1 MLIKN
6 KINFMKIILMSRS
19 KKIIIGLLSLLPIVF
34 FIIYFIQ
41 FYTFFVE
48 MLDWGAYQEPDPR
61 EFMRTFMPL
70 FLLVLIKVLISV
82 GLLIYFLINAIN
94 NKKIDSGERIVWIL
108 TFIFVGF
115 IAFPLYWYMRIW
127 NDQSL

>member
-1 MLIKN
+1 
-6 KINFMKIILMSRS
+6 MSRS
-19 KKIIIGLLSLLPIVF
+19 KKIIIGFLSLLPIVF
-34 FIIYFIQ
+34 IIIYFIQ
-41 FYTFFVE
+41 FYTLFVE
-48 MLDWGAYQEPDPR
+48 MLDWGANQEPDPR

-70 FLLVLIKVLISV
+70 FLLILIKVLISI
-82 GLLIYFLINAIN
+82 GLLIYFLINLIN
-94 NKKIDSGERIVWIL
+94 NKKIDSGEQIVWIL

>member
-1 MLIKN
+1 
-6 KINFMKIILMSRS
+6 MSRS

-34 FIIYFIQ
+34 IAIYLVQ
-41 FYTFFVE
+41 FYTLFIN
-48 MLDWGAYQEPDPR
+48 MLEWGAYDEPDPR

-70 FLLVLIKVLISV
+70 FLLILIKVLISL

-127 NDQSL
+127 NDQPL

>member
-1 MLIKN
+1 ME
-6 KINFMKIILMSRS
+6 IIRMSRN
-19 KKIIIGLLSLLPIVF
+19 KKIIIGLLSLLPII
-34 FIIYFIQ
+34 FIAIYLVQ
-41 FYTFFVE
+41 FYTLFIH
-48 MLDWGAYQEPDPR
+48 MLEWGAYDEPDPR

-70 FLLVLIKVLISV
+70 FLLILIKVLISL
-82 GLLIYFLINAIN
+82 GLLIFFLINVIN

>member
-1 MLIKN
+1 ME
-6 KINFMKIILMSRS
+6 IIRMSRN
-19 KKIIIGLLSLLPIVF
+19 KKIIIGLLSLLPII
-34 FIIYFIQ
+34 FIAIYLVQ
-41 FYTFFVE
+41 FYTLFIH
-48 MLDWGAYQEPDPR
+48 MLEWGAYDEPDPR

-70 FLLVLIKVLISV
+70 FLLILIKVLISI
-82 GLLIYFLINAIN
+82 GLLIYFLINVIN

>member
-1 MLIKN
+1 MEN
-6 KINFMKIILMSRS
+6 ILMSRS

-34 FIIYFIQ
+34 IIIYFIQ
-41 FYTFFVE
+41 FYSLFVE
-48 MLDWGAYQEPDPR
+48 MFDWGAYREQPDPR

-70 FLLVLIKVLISV
+70 FILILIKVLISV
-82 GLLIYFLINAIN
+82 GLLVYFLINAIN
-94 NKKIDSGERIVWIL
+94 NKKIDSGERVVWIL